1 MFFKNDREGGG
12 VVGLR
17 GPSKKPSALNDL
29 QGNPGKRKCNDKEF
43 KPPIDDEVPAPPP
56 YLGTYAKK
64 EWKRIAPILH
74 KANLLTKCDMTILSS
89 YCQAYDR
96 WLTAEKKLR
105 TFDELTYTSDKGNIL
120 ARPEVS
126 IANKAM
132 DDLLRYGREFGLT
145 PSSRRN
151 LSVDTEEET
160 EDPFLTLVR
169 GVKNNAG

>member
-1 MFFKNDREGGG
+1 MGS
-12 VVGLR
+12 R
-17 GPSKKPSALNDL
+17 GPAAKPSALNAL
-29 QGNPGKRKCNDKEF
+29 QGNPGKRKVNNKEF
-43 KPPIDDEVPAPPP
+43 KPPVDNDVPEPPP
-56 YLGTYAKK
+56 YLGKHAKK

-74 KANLLTKCDMTILSS
+74 KATLLTKCDITMLSS

-105 TFDELTYTSDKGNIL
+105 AYEELTYTSDKGNIL
-120 ARPEVS
+120 ARPEVG

-151 LSVDTEEET
+151 LSIDDEEKT
-160 EDPFLTLVR
+160 EDPFLTLIK
-169 GVKNNAG
+169 GVKASGR

>member
-1 MFFKNDREGGG
+1 MGS
-12 VVGLR
+12 R
-17 GPSKKPSALNDL
+17 GPAQKPSALNNL
-29 QGNPGKRKCNDKEF
+29 QGNPGKRKENTNEF
-43 KPPIDDEVPAPPP
+43 KPPINDSVPDPPP
-56 YLGTYAKK
+56 YLGKFAKK
-64 EWKRIAPILH
+64 EWKRISPILH
-74 KANLLTKCDMTILSS
+74 KAGLLTECDMTMLSS

-105 TFDELTYTSDKGNIL
+105 TYDELTYSSDKGNFL
-120 ARPEVS
+120 QRPEVS

-151 LSVDTEEET
+151 LSVEIEEEN

-169 GVKNNAG
+169 GIKNNAG